1 MRPHNIVI
9 EENFGHF
16 SINTGVFDKLPRRVR
31 FNPSIFFRITDV
43 NDGFG
48 RLELRWI
55 FMILLLLSTIVDGV
69 LIFAFLIV
77 EETGSSNDKDMA
89 VMLFISSV
97 FFIISEYVGFVLA
110 DDFFDL
116 QDQEQLDTL
125 MVSAEKRFREYLM
138 FNIMA
143 LIMDIMFH
151 SFLLAGFTFQTQIV
165 SIFPLL
171 FYLIG
176 GLLLAEKINSLSKTE
191 GRYKKE
197 GYFLGFLL
205 SLFTGFLSLIM
216 QILVIYNK

>member
-1 MRPHNIVI
+1 MRPHTVTI

-16 SINTGVFDKLPRRVR
+16 SINTGVFDRIPKRAR

-55 FMILLLLSTIVDGV
+55 FMILLLVSTIVDGA

-77 EETGSSNDKDMA
+77 QETGSSNDKDMA
-89 VMLFISSV
+89 VMLFVASV
-97 FFIISEYVGFVLA
+97 LFIVSEYVGFVFA

-125 MVSAEKRFREYLM
+125 MTGAEKRFREYLM
-138 FNIMA
+138 FNIAA
-143 LIMDIMFH
+143 LVMDILFH
-151 SFLLAGFTFQTQIV
+151 SLLLANLIFQAQIL
-165 SIFPLL
+165 SIPPLF
-171 FYLIG
+171 FYLTG
-176 GLLLAEKINSLSKTE
+176 GLLLAEKIKSLSETE

-197 GYFLGFLL
+197 GYFVGFLIA
-205 SLFTGFLSLIM
+205 LFTGFLSLIM